1 MKNLKKAHEPYTPK
15 PEATKYRFMCG
26 STKLVVTREGN
37 HFFHE
42 HPDGVTK
49 ELIGDFKKLAQELR
63 SSDASWITRDE
74 GRHYPKTEK
83 VFFDRTVAMSLL
95 RQGCSVYCDSLDTT
109 IRFSDD
115 YSHLIDLN
123 CSMLPDLPA
132 SRFMR
137 AFLEP
142 CNEKTYHAVIVE
154 KKEAE
159 SKEIARLQQEYRKSE
174 RQAEAEKSQL
184 RAEKLEVV
192 KNARQKEQA
201 RINAEKKV
209 EAARVEIE
217 TLKADL
223 EDAKVK
229 AATAAK
235 KTKKGF
241 KYWLERAG
249 YVLGGV
255 ALGVV
260 IVNHKK

>member
-1 MKNLKKAHEPYTPK
+1 
-15 PEATKYRFMCG
+15 
-26 STKLVVTREGN
+26 
-37 HFFHE
+37 
-42 HPDGVTK
+42 
-49 ELIGDFKKLAQELR
+49 
-63 SSDASWITRDE
+63 
-74 GRHYPKTEK
+74 
-83 VFFDRTVAMSLL
+83 
-95 RQGCSVYCDSLDTT
+95 
-109 IRFSDD
+109 
-115 YSHLIDLN
+115 
-123 CSMLPDLPA
+123 MLPDLPA

-142 CNEKTYHAVIVE
+142 CNEETYHAVVE

-159 SKEIARLQQEYRKSE
+159 AKEIARLQQEYRKAE

-184 RAEKLEVV
+184 KAEKLEAV

-235 KTKKGF
+235 KPKKGF

-255 ALGVV
+255 ALGVA
-260 IVNHKK
+260 IDSINNKK